1 MLSSKTVKT
10 LVARVAKWQDRGMGK
25 KALGLGPVGLRCIA
39 ILQEHAAAQKI
50 TNAWIAEQVELSE
63 STISRVFN
71 GLRALTVDEL
81 DAVAD
86 ALGLVGW
93 QVLREAEEPAH
104 NVVEFLAP
112 SVSSIAAH
120 QEPLRWREQTDQ

>member
-1 MLSSKTVKT
+1 M
-10 LVARVAKWQDRGMGK
+10 
-25 KALGLGPVGLRCIA
+25 
-39 ILQEHAAAQKI
+39 H
-50 TNAWIAEQVELSE
+50 
-63 STISRVFN
+63 ISQQS
-71 GLRALTVDEL
+71 LAYRALEERTGINYMGLQRALKAETEMMVSEL

-120 QEPLRWREQTDQ
+120 EEPLRWREQTDQ